1 MMRIALCVAAAA
13 VVAGCSPITP
23 ERAADRCEERARAA
37 QGPEIGLT
45 LGANSNS
52 GPFASGSIG
61 ISADALRG
69 RDPIAVYE
77 SCVMNLTG
85 EPPIRPVRLRAM

>member
-1 MMRIALCVAAAA
+1 MRWAA
-13 VVAGCSPITP
+13 VLLLGLAACGPVSP

-37 QGPEIGLT
+37 QGPTVGLT

-61 ISADALRG
+61 ITSDAIRG
-69 RDPIAVYE
+69 RDPLQLYDE
-77 SCVMNLTG
+77 CVFRLTG
-85 EPPIRPVRLRAM
+85 EMPIRPVRLR

>member
-1 MMRIALCVAAAA
+1 MMR
-13 VVAGCSPITP
+13 VVAILGVTLVSACSPITP

-61 ISADALRG
+61 ISADAVRG
-69 RDPIAVYE
+69 LDPIAVYE
-77 SCVMNLTG
+77 SCVLNLTG
-85 EPPIRPVRLRAM
+85 EAPIRSVRLREM

>member
-1 MMRIALCVAAAA
+1 MRWAAGLLLGLAA
-13 VVAGCSPITP
+13 CGPVSP

-37 QGPEIGLT
+37 QGPTVGLT

-61 ISADALRG
+61 ITSDAIRG
-69 RDPIAVYE
+69 RDPAQLYDE
-77 SCVMNLTG
+77 CVFLLTG
-85 EPPIRPVRLRAM
+85 EMPVRPVRLR

>member
-1 MMRIALCVAAAA
+1 MRRAA
-13 VVAGCSPITP
+13 VLLLALAACGPVTP

-37 QGPEIGLT
+37 QGPQIGLT

-61 ISADALRG
+61 ITSDAIRG
-69 RDPIAVYE
+69 RDPLQLYDE
-77 SCVMNLTG
+77 CVFRLTG
-85 EPPIRPVRLRAM
+85 EMPIRPVRLR

>member
-1 MMRIALCVAAAA
+1 MRWAAGLLMGLAA
-13 VVAGCSPITP
+13 CGPVSP

-37 QGPEIGLT
+37 QGPQIGLT

-61 ISADALRG
+61 ITSDAIRG
-69 RDPIAVYE
+69 RDPLQVYDE
-77 SCVMNLTG
+77 CVFGLTG
-85 EPPIRPVRLRAM
+85 EMPIRPVRLR